1 MYRRA
6 ANESFFGRLFP
17 SSVTWW
23 LSIDAQAIY
32 NLYRIKADGPFSL
45 HTNDLKIPLIVSML
59 LVKAVLVN
67 EVN

>member
-1 MYRRA
+1 LYRRA

-32 NLYRIKADGPFSL
+32 NLYPIKPDGLVYL
-45 HTNDLKIPLIVSML
+45 HTNDLKTPLIAAML